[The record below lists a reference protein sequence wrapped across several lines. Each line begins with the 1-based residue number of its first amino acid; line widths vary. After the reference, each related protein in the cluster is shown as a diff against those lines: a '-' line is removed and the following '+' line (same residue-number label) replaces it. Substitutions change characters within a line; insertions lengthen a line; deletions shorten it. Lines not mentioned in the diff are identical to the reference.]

1 MSLLTVMSLL
11 RRLMRNELDQ
21 QVRKVAQRSAKGVVD
36 ALAAGV
42 RGDLRCQTSQ
52 QPTQRL
58 RTVTLQS
65 EEVFELAYDPFY
77 DLALSRRP
85 SAIRLRRS
93 AFGHA
98 LRESFLGVAATSA
111 PYRSIQSRS
120 HSTPVKPLSAR
131 RYAP

>member
-1 MSLLTVMSLL
+1 
-11 RRLMRNELDQ
+11 MRNELDQ

-58 RTVTLQS
+58 RAVTLQS

-77 DLALSRRP
+77 D
-85 SAIRLRRS
+85 
-93 AFGHA
+93 
-98 LRESFLGVAATSA
+98 LGVAATSA

-131 RYAP
+131 YAP